1 MINFR
6 PRHDRYEHEGGYLLI
21 YVTIVVF
28 ALTAIA
34 FTIAVVTGAK
44 YTSSKRVTYTENA
57 LSAAEAGVSVSIKI
71 LNDNSSYPTPIVG
84 TLYDDASGSRG
95 KATYTVTIS
104 NGSVPNTKV
113 IVSSGKAYRP
123 GDTAEIVERKVRVV
137 AEQQK
142 SPVTGISLMAGAGGL
157 RMDSFSRVTTGG
169 GSLYVLGNVQTNWAA
184 NSSIGTAAKPLSLT
198 VANIACGAANWP
210 ERCAPTSDSIYG
222 TSGFNGAIYGTVCAN
237 DNVSGTDIFASPPDY
252 VGRIAN
258 CSPPRAIMPSF
269 DKKAF
274 IDRIKSA
281 TTKRTA
287 ASFNCPFSFTKQYVD
302 IPANSWIEGDLE
314 PSGSGGCVFRIKGD
328 VYLDGNLT
336 VKNWGAI
343 VVDNSVGATRPTIV
357 INGKVTTADS
367 AGFVSAPERDIG
379 FGPNNVGTVADI
391 ISFQS
396 TNVACSK
403 SEDIPSSTV
412 STCLTIAEAKASADL
427 GGSASNRALVCAGSG
442 NAVNFLGATFY
453 AYYGTISCA
462 HPFKVQSVG
471 GQGIRAGFTAD
482 LTLLDTTGRAF
493 GSGFWWREYK
503 ATQYQQLY

>member
-1 MINFR
+1 MRKNACMNKIQ
-6 PRHDRYEHEGGYLLI
+6 EGGYLLPLT
-21 YVTIVVF
+21 VVVF
-28 ALTAIA
+28 VVLIGIGVSIA
-34 FTIAVVTGAK
+34 AVV
-44 YTSSKRVTYTENA
+44 SSKYAASRQVVYATNA
-57 LSAAEAGVSVSIKI
+57 LYAAEAGVSDTIAQ
-71 LNDNSSYPTPIVG
+71 LNINTSFTGFTSEKTFVD
-84 TLYDDASGSRG
+84 SGDKGRSVYTTSVISESG
-95 KATYTVTIS
+95 GAVAITSEGATYRSSGDTVR
-104 NGSVPNTKV
+104 NNTKK
-113 IVSSGKAYRP
+113 I
-123 GDTAEIVERKVRVV
+123 RVTV
-137 AEQQK
+137 AQQK

-367 AGFVSAPERDIG
+367 AGFVPAPERDIG

-403 SEDIPSSTV
+403 SEDIPSNAV